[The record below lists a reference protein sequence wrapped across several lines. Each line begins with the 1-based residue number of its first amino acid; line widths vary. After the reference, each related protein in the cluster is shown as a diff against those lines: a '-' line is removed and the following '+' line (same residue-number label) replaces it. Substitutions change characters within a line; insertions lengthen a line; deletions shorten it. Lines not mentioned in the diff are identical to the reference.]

1 LNVGEL
7 VKRCAMFFSDRVAF
21 VHEGFSLTYKEFNER
36 VNRLSNALLSLGL
49 QKGDRVAILS
59 KNRPQIIESVYACYK
74 AGLVTVPLNAR
85 LSIPELIHML
95 NNSESTALIL
105 GEEFIEGIDSAR
117 PEFPGLRHFIAMTQP
132 KPSMQDY
139 EALIKSGISSEPNV
153 DVELDDL
160 ASLNYTSGTTGVLK
174 AAMLTHRNRICMA
187 EKQLLI
193 PGIDVNGTSVL
204 CHVGPL
210 THGSYTMVLP
220 IMLRG
225 GRNLILPGFEL
236 DLLLKTIEKKK
247 VTHLLLVP
255 TMINMLLNYP
265 DIHQY
270 DLSSIR
276 TIFYFASPMPVER
289 IKHALQVF
297 GTVLIQG
304 YGCTESSGL
313 VTYLP
318 KEDHVFE
325 GDPKKLKHLAS
336 CGVPIMACDV
346 RVVNE
351 NGEDIKPG
359 EVGEII
365 ERGDDTM
372 IGYWK
377 DPERTAET
385 LKDGWLYT
393 RDMATV
399 DEDGY
404 IYIVDRKADM
414 IISGGYNI
422 YPSEVEDVLYRHP
435 AIFEAS
441 VIGVPDDLWG
451 ESVKAIVV
459 LKEGAQATEDELIQH
474 CKNYLSSY
482 KKPKSVDFVSD
493 LPKNPYGKIL
503 RRKLREKYW
512 VGQERMVH

>member
-1 LNVGEL
+1 MNVGEQFR
-7 VKRCAMFFSDRVAF
+7 RCALWYSERVAL
-21 VHEGFSLTYKEFNER
+21 VCEGVNLTYWELNER
-36 VNRLSNALLSLGL
+36 VNQLSNALISLGL

-59 KNRPQIIESVYACYK
+59 KNRSQIIESIYACYK

-85 LSIPELIHML
+85 LAIPEVAYML

-105 GEEFIEGIDSAR
+105 GEEFAESMDHAR
-117 PEFPGLRHFIAMTQP
+117 AEFPCVCHFVAITQP
-132 KPSMQDY
+132 RPSMHDY
-139 EALIKSGISSEPNV
+139 ETLIKNASSSEPGVNV
-153 DVELDDL
+153 GLDDL
-160 ASLNYTSGTTGVLK
+160 ASLNYTSGTTGILK
-174 AAMLTHRNRICMA
+174 AAILTHRNRICMA

-193 PGIDVNGTSVL
+193 PGIDVDRTSVM
-204 CHVGPL
+204 CHVAAL
-210 THGSYTMVLP
+210 THGGYTMVLP

-225 GRNLILPGFEL
+225 GRSLILPGFDVEL
-236 DLLLKTIEKKK
+236 ILKTIEKER

-255 TMINMLLNYP
+255 TMINMMLNHP
-265 DIHQY
+265 DIHKY
-270 DLSSIR
+270 DLNSIR
-276 TIFYFASPMPVER
+276 AIFYSASPMPIER
-289 IKHALQVF
+289 IKQALQVF
-297 GTVLIQG
+297 GPVLIQG
-304 YGCTESSGL
+304 YGCTESSAL
-313 VTYLP
+313 ITYLP
-318 KEDHVFE
+318 KEDHMFE
-325 GDPKKLKHLAS
+325 GDPKKLKRLAS
-336 CGVPIMACDV
+336 CGVPIIACDV

-351 NGEDIKPG
+351 NGEDVKPG

-372 IGYWK
+372 LGYWK

-385 LKDGWLYT
+385 LKNGWLHT

-422 YPSEVEDVLYRHP
+422 YPSEVEEVLYRHP
-435 AIFEAS
+435 AIYEAS

-459 LKEGAQATEDELIQH
+459 LKEGMKATEDELIQH
-474 CKNYLSSY
+474 CKNYLSSF
-482 KKPKSVDFVSD
+482 KKPKSIDFVSD
-493 LPKNPYGKIL
+493 LPKNPYGKVL

-512 VGQERMVH
+512 AGQERMVH

>member
-1 LNVGEL
+1 MNVGEL
-7 VKRCAMFFSDRVAF
+7 VKRCALWYSDRVAF
-21 VHEGFSLTYKEFNER
+21 IYEGAHLTYKELNER

-59 KNRPQIIESVYACYK
+59 KNRPQIIESIYACYK

-85 LSIPELIHML
+85 LAIPELVHMV
-95 NNSESTALIL
+95 NNSESSALIL
-105 GEEFIEGIDSAR
+105 GEEFIEGVDSVR
-117 PEFPGLRHFIAMTQP
+117 PEFSGLRHYIAITQP
-132 KPSMQDY
+132 QRSMQDY
-139 EALIKSGISSEPNV
+139 ETLIKNSSSSEPQV

-193 PGIDVNGTSVL
+193 PGIDIDRTSVL
-204 CHVGPL
+204 CHVGPI

-225 GRNLILPGFEL
+225 GRSLILSGFEV
-236 DLLLKTIEKKK
+236 DLLLKTIEKER

-255 TMINMLLNYP
+255 TMINMMLNHP
-265 DIHQY
+265 DLKKY
-270 DLSSIR
+270 DLRSIR
-276 TIFYFASPMPVER
+276 TIFYSASPMPVER
-289 IKHALQVF
+289 IKQALQVF
-297 GTVLIQG
+297 GPVLIQG
-304 YGCTESSGL
+304 YGCTESSAL
-313 VTYLP
+313 ITYLP
-318 KEDHVFE
+318 KEDHMFE
-325 GDPKKLKHLAS
+325 EKHKKLKRLAS

-351 NGEDIKPG
+351 KEEDIKPG

-385 LKDGWLYT
+385 LRNGWLYT

-399 DEDGY
+399 DEEGY

-422 YPSEVEDVLYRHP
+422 YPTEVEEVLYRHP
-435 AIFEAS
+435 AVFEAS

-459 LKEGAQATEDELIQH
+459 LKEGMKATEDELIQH

-482 KKPKSVDFVSD
+482 KKPKSVDFVRD

-512 VGQERMVH
+512 AGQERMVH